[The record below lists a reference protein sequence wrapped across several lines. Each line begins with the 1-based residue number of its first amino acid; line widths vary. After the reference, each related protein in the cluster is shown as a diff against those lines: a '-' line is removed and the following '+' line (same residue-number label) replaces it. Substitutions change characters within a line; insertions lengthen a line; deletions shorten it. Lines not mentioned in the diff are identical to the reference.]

1 MHHRDFVEIHTVRQA
16 GMIGLILTL
25 DQAGGADD
33 LPTLLAMHKPRIVVD
48 ESGG

>member
-1 MHHRDFVEIHTVRQA
+1 MVSQA
-16 GMIGLILTL
+16 ITNDLALIT